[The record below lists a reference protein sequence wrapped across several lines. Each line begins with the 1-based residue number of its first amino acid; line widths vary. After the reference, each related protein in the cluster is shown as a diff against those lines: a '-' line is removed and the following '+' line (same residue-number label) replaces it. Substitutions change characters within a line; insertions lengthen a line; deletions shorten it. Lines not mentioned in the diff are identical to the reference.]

1 MPRQKPE
8 EQIAALE
15 QKKAQILNR
24 LARLRS
30 VESTKARKLDTRR
43 KILAGACVLAIAEN
57 DQDAARRLRKSLDE
71 FLKLDRDRVLFGLTP
86 RPKPPAPGGGS
97 PEGPQQSGGAA

>member
-30 VESTKARKLDTRR
+30 VESTKTRKLDTRR

-97 PEGPQQSGGAA
+97 VSQP